1 VCTLISHVILDA
13 PAAAAAFYVALGGT
27 QQPDS
32 SHLPRINAGNSH
44 LRLESQQATS
54 SQEPRE
60 WAGHIELWTTEPLE
74 TLHNRLSALDDS
86 ISPPPQSLVLHGD
99 ESPDPRVLCTC
110 PWGNKFIIRLAPA
123 AHEVRGEPP
132 GGCGTLVA
140 ISRVVRKVGP
150 GMAEGIHAFWVG
162 ILGSLSELRATSDR
176 SISFVIAHM
185 ASGQQIIWEE
195 RREAELDELQPEAT
209 PSQAD
214 GRDGGTALEVLERTG
229 ITIYLQSREAFRST
243 FMAGAAKG
251 LLLSSSAWD
260 DAESSA
266 EYCMLPSLAP
276 RSRTQLDACLIV
288 RSIAHPECPRF
299 TGRRVGTGRMP
310 GGFGPRAR
318 ELASADKAA
327 AAAKAPAAAS
337 TRPGSGGASKAART
351 ASPARGRAASPKP
364 SPRGRA
370 ASPKP
375 SGPAGPGSKIRKK

>member
-1 VCTLISHVILDA
+1 MVCTLISHVILDA

-32 SHLPRINAGNSH
+32 SHVPRINAGSSH

-195 RREAELDELQPEAT
+195 RPEAELDELQPETT

-229 ITIYLQSREAFRST
+229 ITIYLQVIHTHHLNPNPNPNPNPDRNGPHHERADNPSPNPGPNCNPNPTQST
-243 FMAGAAKG
+243 CRVAKPSARRLWPPLLRACSYHRPHGMTPRAA
-251 LLLSSSAWD
+251 
-260 DAESSA
+260 
-266 EYCMLPSLAP
+266 P
-276 RSRTQLDACLIV
+276 
-288 RSIAHPECPRF
+288 SIACCPHWRH
-299 TGRRVGTGRMP
+299 
-310 GGFGPRAR
+310 
-318 ELASADKAA
+318 AA
-327 AAAKAPAAAS
+327 ARSSTPALS
-337 TRPGSGGASKAART
+337 CAR
-351 ASPARGRAASPKP
+351 
-364 SPRGRA
+364 
-370 ASPKP
+370 
-375 SGPAGPGSKIRKK
+375 